1 MRKQIFTLLLFASLA
16 AQAQERF
23 YVCEKFDSDG
33 FNVADKEFVFNA
45 DKTAFTIGDE
55 TYEVADV
62 DSIVFNEPQF
72 DCVKVKWSGSSATVS
87 IPSSITGVT
96 YTTSGGHVTITSTNT
111 SEEILYVLEGES
123 SDGSLTLNG
132 SYKLTMHLN
141 GVNLTSTKGAAIDIE
156 CGKRIELKLMK
167 GTVNTLVDRA
177 GGTQKAALY
186 TKGHLEIKGKGE
198 LNVTGKTK
206 HAICAKEYLKIKSST
221 GTINVLGAV
230 SDGIHCGEGSKLAA
244 DAENCQFTINGGTVN
259 ISGCGSDCVDA
270 DDYGSMHINGGT
282 MNLDIS
288 QTDGTGLKCDS
299 IIYMTGG
306 TIDLNLTGNIS
317 KGLQFNYDGKFS
329 GGTITGKVAGNG
341 CKGFKAKKV
350 TTSTGT
356 VRNGGDAHFSGT
368 DVTLTVS
375 GGTYTTDGTTC
386 GGMMIDKDMYQT
398 GGTLHVTVSNSAASG
413 ITVKGTDH
421 NTGGTRTID

>member
-1 MRKQIFTLLLFASLA
+1 MRKQIFSLLLFASLA

-23 YVCEKFDSDG
+23 YVCEKFDTDG

-45 DKTAFTIGDE
+45 DKTAFTVGDE

-62 DSIVFNEPQF
+62 DSIVFTEPQF
-72 DCVKVKWSGSSATVS
+72 DCVKVTWNGTSATVS
-87 IPSSITGVT
+87 VPSSIKGVT

-141 GVNLTSTKGAAIDIE
+141 GVNLTSTKGAALDIE
-156 CGKRIELKLMK
+156 CGKRIEMKLMQ
-167 GTVNTLVDRA
+167 GTVNTFVDCA
-177 GGTQKAALY
+177 GGIQKAALY

-230 SDGIHCGEGSKLAA
+230 SDGIHCGKGSKLAA
-244 DAENCQFTINGGTVN
+244 DAENCQFTINGGT
-259 ISGCGSDCVDA
+259 
-270 DDYGSMHINGGT
+270 
-282 MNLDIS
+282 MNLNIS
-288 QTDGTGLKCDS
+288 QTDGAGLKCDS

-306 TIDLNLTGNIS
+306 AIDLNLTGNIS
-317 KGLQFNYDGKFS
+317 KGIQFCYDGKFS

-341 CKGFKAKKV
+341 CKGLKAKKV

-386 GGMMIDKDMYQT
+386 GGIMIDKDMYQT
-398 GGTLHVTVSNSAASG
+398 GGTLHLTVSNSAASG
-413 ITVKGTDH
+413 ITVKGTDY

>member
-1 MRKQIFTLLLFASLA
+1 M
-16 AQAQERF
+16 
-23 YVCEKFDSDG
+23 
-33 FNVADKEFVFNA
+33 
-45 DKTAFTIGDE
+45 
-55 TYEVADV
+55 
-62 DSIVFNEPQF
+62 
-72 DCVKVKWSGSSATVS
+72 
-87 IPSSITGVT
+87 
-96 YTTSGGHVTITSTNT
+96 
-111 SEEILYVLEGES
+111 
-123 SDGSLTLNG
+123 
-132 SYKLTMHLN
+132 
-141 GVNLTSTKGAAIDIE
+141 
-156 CGKRIELKLMK
+156 
-167 GTVNTLVDRA
+167 DRA

-270 DDYGSMHINGGT
+270 DDYGSMYINGGT
-282 MNLDIS
+282 MNLNIS

-306 TIDLNLTGNIS
+306 TIDLNLTGSIS

-375 GGTYTTDGTTC
+375 GSTYTTDGTTC

-398 GGTLHVTVSNSAASG
+398 GGTLHVTVTNTAASG
-413 ITVKGTDH
+413 ITVKGTDY